1 MGGGL
6 EIGATE
12 CCMIM
17 YGLQWLCAILP
28 GTNTIMGY
36 EINAQKILGPS
47 APDWTVYAGDLVAF
61 NTFILSVQYNYG
73 NFKAGFNGCQDKLH
87 AVSCMLPFV
96 YVWVI
101 LLLASNYS

>member
-36 EINAQKILGPS
+36 EINA
-47 APDWTVYAGDLVAF
+47 
-61 NTFILSVQYNYG
+61 
-73 NFKAGFNGCQDKLH
+73 
-87 AVSCMLPFV
+87 
-96 YVWVI
+96 
-101 LLLASNYS
+101 